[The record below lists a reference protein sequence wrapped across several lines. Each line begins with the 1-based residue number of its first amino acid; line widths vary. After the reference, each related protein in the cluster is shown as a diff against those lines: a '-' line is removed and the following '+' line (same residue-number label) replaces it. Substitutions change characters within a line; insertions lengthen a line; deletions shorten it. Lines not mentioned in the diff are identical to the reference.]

1 MTTEKPVYS
10 HNALVVDDEE
20 TIRTALMRFLRN
32 RGFTVTGAASGQAA
46 LDEIA
51 KGGFSLML
59 CDVRMPGMTG
69 VEVVPQAIE
78 LDPDLAIIMLTAV
91 NDATT
96 AREVLSHGAIDY
108 LMKPIELADLQ
119 LAVDR
124 ALLKR
129 SDAIEKKR
137 LERLIREEVALRTA
151 ELEQEKES
159 LRRLTVSIAETLI
172 NAMEAKDVYLRGH
185 SQRVSEV
192 AGLIACELGLDE
204 ETCEDIRLA
213 GRLHD
218 VGKIG
223 IREAVLNK
231 PEALTREE
239 FEHIKDHVRIGAD
252 ILAPL
257 FHIRPAL
264 RYLHD
269 HHEQWNG
276 SGYPAGLKEEEISF
290 GGRILSAADTF
301 DALTS
306 KRAYRDPLQPLEA
319 IDHLRRDCGKLL
331 DTRVFNALEA
341 VIRRRHSP
349 ELGPTKT

>member
-1 MTTEKPVYS
+1 MTTEAAVPAQK
-10 HNALVVDDEE
+10 ALVVDDED
-20 TIRTALMRFLRN
+20 TIRTVLMRFLRN
-32 RGFTVTGAASGQAA
+32 RGFEVAGAGNGQDA
-46 LDEIA
+46 LNEIA
-51 KGGFSLML
+51 KGGYSLML

-78 LDPDLAIIMLTAV
+78 RDPDLAIIMLTAV
-91 NDATT
+91 NDAGT
-96 AREVLSHGAIDY
+96 AREVLSHGATDY
-108 LMKPIELADLQ
+108 LMKPVELADLET
-119 LAVDR
+119 AVQR
-124 ALLKR
+124 ALQKR
-129 SDAIEKKR
+129 ADAIERKR
-137 LERLIREEVALRTA
+137 LERLIREEVKLRTA

-159 LRRLTVSIAETLI
+159 LRRMTVSIAETLI

-185 SQRVSEV
+185 SQRVAEM
-192 AGLIACELGLDE
+192 AGLIALELGLDE
-204 ETCEDIRLA
+204 ATCDDIRLA

-231 PEALTREE
+231 PEALTRDE

-257 FHIRPAL
+257 FHIGPAL
-264 RYLHD
+264 RYLQD

-276 SGYPAGLKEEEISF
+276 SGYPAGLREDQISL

-306 KRAYRDPLQPLEA
+306 KRAYRDPLPPLDAVE
-319 IDHLRRDCGKLL
+319 HLRKDCGKLL
-331 DTRVFNALEA
+331 DTRVFGALET
-341 VIRRRHSP
+341 VVERKHGR
-349 ELGPTKT
+349 KTDG

>member
-1 MTTEKPVYS
+1 MTTELAPPVQK
-10 HNALVVDDEE
+10 ALVVDDEDA
-20 TIRTALMRFLRN
+20 IRNALMRFLRN
-32 RGFTVTGAASGQAA
+32 RGFDVSGASNGLDA

-51 KGGFSLML
+51 KGGYSLML

-78 LDPDLAIIMLTAV
+78 RDPDLAIIMLTAV
-91 NDATT
+91 NDAGT

-108 LMKPIELADLQ
+108 LMKPVELTDLQ
-119 LAVDR
+119 TAVQR
-124 ALLKR
+124 ALQKR
-129 SDAIEKKR
+129 ADAIEKKR
-137 LERLIREEVALRTA
+137 LELLIREEVKLRTA

-159 LRRLTVSIAETLI
+159 LRRMTVSIAETLI

-185 SQRVSEV
+185 SQRVSEI
-192 AGLIACELGLDE
+192 AGLIASELGLDHA
-204 ETCEDIRLA
+204 TCEDIRLA

-231 PEALTREE
+231 PEALTLDE
-239 FEHIKDHVRIGAD
+239 FEHIKAHVRIGVD

-257 FHIRPAL
+257 FHIGPAL
-264 RYLHD
+264 RYLQD

-276 SGYPAGLKEEEISF
+276 SGYPAGLKEDQISL

-306 KRAYRDPLQPLEA
+306 KRAYRDPLPPLDA
-319 IDHLRRDCGKLL
+319 VDHLRKDCGKLL
-331 DTRVFNALEA
+331 DTRVFDALEA
-341 VIRRRHSP
+341 VVRRKH
-349 ELGPTKT
+349 GPKTGS

>member
-1 MTTEKPVYS
+1 MTTDPAVPAQK
-10 HNALVVDDEE
+10 ALVVDDED
-20 TIRTALMRFLRN
+20 TIRNALMRFLRN
-32 RGFTVTGAASGQAA
+32 RGFEVSGAGNGRDA
-46 LDEIA
+46 LNEIA
-51 KGGFSLML
+51 KGGYSLML

-69 VEVVPQAIE
+69 VEVVPKAIE

-91 NDATT
+91 NDAGT
-96 AREVLSHGAIDY
+96 AREVLSQGAIDY
-108 LMKPIELADLQ
+108 LMKPVELADLQ
-119 LAVDR
+119 NAVQR
-124 ALLKR
+124 ALQKR
-129 SDAIEKKR
+129 ADAIEKKR
-137 LERLIREEVALRTA
+137 LEFLIREEVKLRTA

-159 LRRLTVSIAETLI
+159 LRRMTVSIAETLI

-185 SQRVSEV
+185 SQRVSEM
-192 AGLIACELGLDE
+192 AGLIAHELGLDHA
-204 ETCEDIRLA
+204 TCEDIRLA

-239 FEHIKDHVRIGAD
+239 FEHIKDHVRIGVD

-257 FHIRPAL
+257 FHIGPAL
-264 RYLHD
+264 RYLQD

-276 SGYPAGLKEEEISF
+276 SGYPAGLREDQISL

-306 KRAYRDPLQPLEA
+306 KRAYRDPLPPLEA
-319 IDHLRRDCGKLL
+319 VDHLRKDCGKLL
-331 DTRVFNALEA
+331 DTHVFDALEA
-341 VIRRRHSP
+341 IVQRKH
-349 ELGPTKT
+349 GPKKGS

>member
-1 MTTEKPVYS
+1 MTTETAVPAHK
-10 HNALVVDDEE
+10 ALVVDDED

-32 RGFTVTGAASGQAA
+32 RGFAVAGAGNGQDA
-46 LDEIA
+46 LNEIA
-51 KGGFSLML
+51 KGEYSLML

-69 VEVVPQAIE
+69 VEVVPQAIAR
-78 LDPDLAIIMLTAV
+78 DPDLAIIMLTAV

-108 LMKPIELADLQ
+108 LMKPVELADLDS
-119 LAVDR
+119 AVQR
-124 ALLKR
+124 ALQKR
-129 SDAIEKKR
+129 ADAMEKKR
-137 LERLIREEVALRTA
+137 LELLIREEVKLRTA

-159 LRRLTVSIAETLI
+159 LRRMTVSIAETLI

-185 SQRVSEV
+185 SQRVAEM
-192 AGLIACELGLDE
+192 AGLIAQELGLAAPI
-204 ETCEDIRLA
+204 CEDIKLA

-239 FEHIKDHVRIGAD
+239 FEHIKDHVKIGVD

-257 FHIRPAL
+257 FHIGPAL
-264 RYLHD
+264 RYLQD

-276 SGYPAGLKEEEISF
+276 SGYPAGLKEDQISL

-306 KRAYRDPLQPLEA
+306 KRAYRDPLPPLDA
-319 IDHLRRDCGKLL
+319 VDHLRKDCGKLL

-341 VIRRRHSP
+341 VVERKHGRKQGS
-349 ELGPTKT
+349 

>member
-1 MTTEKPVYS
+1 MTTEPAFPAHK
-10 HNALVVDDEE
+10 ALVVDDED

-32 RGFTVTGAASGQAA
+32 RGFTVDGAGNGQDA
-46 LDEIA
+46 LNEIA
-51 KGGFSLML
+51 KGGYSLML

-78 LDPDLAIIMLTAV
+78 RDPDLAIIMLTAV
-91 NDATT
+91 NDAGT
-96 AREVLSHGAIDY
+96 ARAVLSHGAIDY
-108 LMKPIELADLQ
+108 LMKPVELADLET
-119 LAVDR
+119 AVQR
-124 ALLKR
+124 ALQKR
-129 SDAIEKKR
+129 ADAIEKKR
-137 LERLIREEVALRTA
+137 LETLIREEVKLRTT

-159 LRRLTVSIAETLI
+159 LRRMTVSIAETLI

-185 SQRVSEV
+185 SQRVSEM
-192 AGLIACELGLDE
+192 AGLIADELGLDHG
-204 ETCEDIRLA
+204 TCEDIRLA

-239 FEHIKDHVRIGAD
+239 FEHIKGHVKIGVD

-257 FHIRPAL
+257 FHIGPAL
-264 RYLHD
+264 RYLQD

-276 SGYPAGLKEEEISF
+276 SGYPAGLREGQISL
-290 GGRILSAADTF
+290 GGRVLSAADTF

-306 KRAYRDPLQPLEA
+306 KRAYRDPLPPLDA
-319 IDHLRRDCGKLL
+319 VDHLRKDCGKLL
-331 DTRVFNALEA
+331 DTRVFEALEA
-341 VIRRRHSP
+341 VVQRKHGQKKGS
-349 ELGPTKT
+349 

>member
-1 MTTEKPVYS
+1 LTTETVVPAHK
-10 HNALVVDDEE
+10 ALVVDDEA

-32 RGFTVTGAASGQAA
+32 RGFTVEGAGNGQDA

-51 KGGFSLML
+51 KGGYSLML

-69 VEVVPQAIE
+69 VQVVPQAIE
-78 LDPDLAIIMLTAV
+78 RDPDLAIVMLTAV
-91 NDATT
+91 NDAGT
-96 AREVLSHGAIDY
+96 AREVLSQGATDY
-108 LMKPIELADLQ
+108 LIKPVELTDLDN
-119 LAVDR
+119 AVQR
-124 ALLKR
+124 ALQKR
-129 SDAIEKKR
+129 ADAMEKKR
-137 LERLIREEVALRTA
+137 LELLVREEVKLRTA

-159 LRRLTVSIAETLI
+159 LRRMTVSIAETLI

-185 SQRVSEV
+185 SQRVSEM
-192 AGLIACELGLDE
+192 AGLIAHELGLDDA
-204 ETCEDIRLA
+204 TCEDIKLA

-231 PEALTREE
+231 PEGLTREE
-239 FEHIKDHVRIGAD
+239 FEHIKDHVKIGVD

-264 RYLHD
+264 RYLQD

-276 SGYPAGLKEEEISF
+276 TGYPAGLKEEQISL

-306 KRAYRDPLQPLEA
+306 KRAYRDPLPPMVA
-319 IDHLRRDCGKLL
+319 IDHLRKDCGKLL

-341 VIRRRHSP
+341 VVGRKHSR
-349 ELGPTKT
+349 EQGS

>member
-1 MTTEKPVYS
+1 LTIDAPSLPQK
-10 HNALVVDDEE
+10 ALVVDDEE

-32 RGFTVTGAASGQAA
+32 RGFTVSGADGGRAA
-46 LDEIA
+46 LKQLEQ
-51 KGGFSLML
+51 GGFSLML

-69 VEVVPQAIE
+69 VEVVPQAIARE
-78 LDPDLAIIMLTAV
+78 PDLAIIMLTAV
-91 NDATT
+91 NDAGT
-96 AREVLSHGAIDY
+96 AKDVLSHGAIDY
-108 LMKPIELADLQ
+108 LMKPVELSDLEH
-119 LAVDR
+119 AVNR
-124 ALLKR
+124 ALQKR
-129 SDAIEKKR
+129 ADNIEKKR
-137 LERLIREEVALRTA
+137 LEQLIREEVALRTA

-159 LRRLTVSIAETLI
+159 LRRMTVSIAETLI

-185 SQRVSEV
+185 SQRVSEM
-192 AGLIACELGLDE
+192 AGLIACELGLDSQ
-204 ETCEDIRLA
+204 TCEDIRLA

-231 PEALTREE
+231 PDALTREE
-239 FEHIKDHVRIGAD
+239 FEHIKDHVRIGVD

-257 FHIRPAL
+257 FHIGPAL

-276 SGYPAGLKEEEISF
+276 SGYPSGLREEQISL

-306 KRAYRDPLQPLEA
+306 KRAYREPLQPLEA
-319 IDHLRRDCGKLL
+319 VDHLRKDCGKLL
-331 DTRVFNALEA
+331 DTKVFNALEL
-341 VIRRRHSP
+341 VVRRRHP
-349 ELGPTKT
+349 ANNER

>member
-1 MTTEKPVYS
+1 MTTEPAFLTHK
-10 HNALVVDDEE
+10 ALVVDDED

-32 RGFTVTGAASGQAA
+32 RGFTVDGAGNGQEA
-46 LDEIA
+46 LNEIA
-51 KGGFSLML
+51 KGGYSLML

-78 LDPDLAIIMLTAV
+78 RDPDLAIIMLTAV
-91 NDATT
+91 NDAGT

-108 LMKPIELADLQ
+108 LMKPVELTDLET
-119 LAVDR
+119 AVQR
-124 ALLKR
+124 ALQKR
-129 SDAIEKKR
+129 ADAIEKKR
-137 LERLIREEVALRTA
+137 LEALIREEVKLRTA

-159 LRRLTVSIAETLI
+159 LRRMTVSIAETLI

-185 SQRVSEV
+185 SQRVSEM
-192 AGLIACELGLDE
+192 AGLIASELGLDHGM
-204 ETCEDIRLA
+204 CEDIRLA

-239 FEHIKDHVRIGAD
+239 FEHIKNHVKIGVD

-257 FHIRPAL
+257 FHIGPAL
-264 RYLHD
+264 RYLQD

-276 SGYPAGLKEEEISF
+276 SGYPAGLREDEISL
-290 GGRILSAADTF
+290 GGRVLSAADTF

-306 KRAYRDPLQPLEA
+306 KRAYRDPLPPLDA
-319 IDHLRRDCGKLL
+319 VDHLRKDCGKLL
-331 DTRVFNALEA
+331 DTRIFEALET
-341 VIRRRHSP
+341 VVRRIH
-349 ELGPTKT
+349 GPKKGN